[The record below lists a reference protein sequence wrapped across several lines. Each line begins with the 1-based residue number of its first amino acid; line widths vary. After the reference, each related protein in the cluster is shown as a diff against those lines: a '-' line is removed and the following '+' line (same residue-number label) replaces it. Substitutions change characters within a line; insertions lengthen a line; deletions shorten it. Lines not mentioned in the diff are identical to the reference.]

1 MNTTF
6 QNTLGLARCRQWL
19 AGLAVDG
26 HARLARFGHWMLT
39 ASLAAALLAT
49 LAWRMEPNP
58 ISTPQPGET
67 LGNEGEII
75 SGGAHLPADGTGK
88 ARAVPVSTQYVIGP
102 IEAERLTNYLSR
114 RFRVADSA
122 LAALIVGANKAAQE
136 YRVDPLLIMA
146 VMSVESSFNPFAE
159 SSMGAQG
166 LMQVMTRVHED
177 RFERFGGPE
186 QALHPIANIH
196 VGTQILAEY
205 IRRGGS
211 VEDGLKMYVGATG
224 PTDGGYGAR
233 VLAERARL
241 AAAAQG
247 RFDFSPVSAP
257 APSPAPSK
265 PTEVEAKAMPIPE
278 GHVFDTPAT
287 PAAKPTEKAAKEQV
301 ATL

>member
-1 MNTTF
+1 MSTTY

-102 IEAERLTNYLSR
+102 IEAERLTTYLSR

-166 LMQVMTRVHED
+166 LMQVMTRVHTD
-177 RFERFGGPE
+177 KYQNFGGHFAAFDPVSNLRVGVKVLQE
-186 QALHPIANIH
+186 CIARA
-196 VGTQILAEY
+196 GSLE
-205 IRRGGS
+205 GG
-211 VEDGLKMYVGATG
+211 LRFYVGAG
-224 PTDGGYGAR
+224 NMADDGGYAAK
-233 VLAERARL
+233 VMAEHFRLRQVAGGRAVPFNPPPSL
-241 AAAAQG
+241 STQAPVQSIPAAAP
-247 RFDFSPVSAP
+247 RTPAP
-257 APSPAPSK
+257 AAVSDKVALL
-265 PTEVEAKAMPIPE
+265 
-278 GHVFDTPAT
+278 TPG
-287 PAAKPTEKAAKEQV
+287 
-301 ATL
+301 L